1 MNFIRLCRC
10 RNPRSALASGP
21 ALFAAALLL
30 AAPVAAQVRPTPPGG
45 GGVVP
50 PIGGG
55 GGGVVTPPIVI
66 PPGGGGGGVQEPTI
80 NAPRGGLIGATLGA
94 AAIVP
99 ASAQPPG
106 AAAATYQWT
115 VSGARILGD
124 PRAAAIQFVADR
136 AGTVALSVA
145 IAANGTSYTPSSQ
158 VAIFAPDS
166 AGVLTAPARVAA
178 NTPTFTASVP
188 AAQNGDRTFRW
199 VVSGDAAIASGQ
211 GTASVTLR
219 PGTPGPKEVVCN
231 VTLQNLVT
239 IPVRSYV
246 IVTGNG
252 APTAVAIANGSG
264 GGTYPAG
271 SRIDIMADPPPAG
284 QVFDR
289 WTGTT
294 EVLGNAPLAPLLP
307 QTTFTVPATPVSL
320 AATYKAAPAWTPT
333 SVPNF
338 NPQPQTGANNV
349 TTTVS
354 STLTHHVPSGA
365 AGVVFLLH
373 PNGGSGADWF
383 SRPESLRL
391 VRDLVAAGYGV
402 AALDSVART
411 PAAWSGQTTLAAN
424 LDALNHAAAYDR
436 LVASGALAA
445 GRPLFFLGEAAGANA
460 ASRIADLLAT
470 AVPSRPVRGTVLYL
484 AAGIEALAVTSR
496 VPQFFALAANDDALG
511 AAGLVAAR
519 DNSQFLLGRGIATG
533 AFVNPAAPAWP
544 ARFLGLGL
552 AAAEAQAVAAALKAA
567 DLLDANDYPRYV
579 PTVAAATA
587 ALPAALQSRAAQI
600 VAQLAVA
607 AADSELYASAAPRIV
622 GFLNGRAANAA
633 VPPPGRLVNLSTRS
647 KVAFVGDSFA
657 VGFSLSGTERATLLI
672 RGIGPALAKF
682 GVADALFAPR
692 LELNQGARLI
702 ASNEGWERA
711 ANAAQIRT
719 AAAGVGA
726 FALAAGDADAALLV
740 QLDPGTYTVTLRGLN
755 GTTGA
760 VLAEVYDVSRNGTRL
775 TNLSTLARISEEGEL
790 LIPGIVVAGN
800 NPRTLL
806 VRAVGPGLADFGLAA
821 DTTLG
826 DPRITV
832 LNGTQTVAANN
843 NWAQAGAAALNAAFP
858 AVGAFPLRNAAD
870 SALLDALAPG
880 SYTLQAGATPVANL
894 PAGGTGPNMVGAV
907 LVEVYEVP

>member
-1 MNFIRLCRC
+1 M
-10 RNPRSALASGP
+10 
-21 ALFAAALLL
+21 
-30 AAPVAAQVRPTPPGG
+30 
-45 GGVVP
+45 
-50 PIGGG
+50 
-55 GGGVVTPPIVI
+55 
-66 PPGGGGGGVQEPTI
+66 QEPTI
-80 NAPRGGLIGATLGA
+80 NAPRGGLVGATLVANAVIPA
-94 AAIVP
+94 ALR
-99 ASAQPPG
+99 PPDTT
-106 AAAATYQWT
+106 AATYQWT
-115 VSGARILGD
+115 ISGARILGD

-145 IAANGTSYTPSSQ
+145 LAANGTTYSPSAQ
-158 VAIFAPDS
+158 VAVFAPDS
-166 AGVLTAPARVAA
+166 AGSLSAPARVATDTA
-178 NTPTFTASVP
+178 TFTASVP

-199 VVSGDAAIASGQ
+199 TVSGDAAIASGQ

-219 PGTPGPKEVVCN
+219 PGTPGTKAVVCN

-239 IPVRSYV
+239 IPVRSFV

-252 APTAVAIANGSG
+252 APTAVTIANGSG
-264 GGTYPAG
+264 GGTFPAG
-271 SRIDIMADPPPAG
+271 SRVDIMADPPPAG

-289 WTGTT
+289 WTGMT
-294 EVLGNAPLAPLLP
+294 EVLGTAPLAALLP

-320 AATYKAAPAWTPT
+320 TATYKAAPGWTTT
-333 SVPNF
+333 SLANF
-338 NPQPQTGANNV
+338 NPQTQTGANNV
-349 TTTVS
+349 ATTVS
-354 STLTHHVPSGA
+354 STLTYHVPPGA

-373 PNGGSGADWF
+373 AAGDAGADWF
-383 SRPESLRL
+383 SRPEALRL
-391 VRDLVAAGYGV
+391 ARDLVAAGYGV
-402 AALDSVART
+402 AALDSISRT
-411 PAAWSGQTTLAAN
+411 PANWGNQATLTAN

-445 GRPLFFLGEAAGANA
+445 GRPLFFLGEGAGANA
-460 ASRIADLLAT
+460 ASRIADLIANAT
-470 AVPSRPVRGTVLYL
+470 PARPVRGTVLYL
-484 AAGIEALAVTSR
+484 APGIEALAVTSR
-496 VPQFFALAANDDALG
+496 VPQFFALAANDTTLG
-511 AAGLVAAR
+511 AAGLTTAR

-533 AFVNPAAPAWP
+533 AFANPAAPVWP
-544 ARFLGLGL
+544 SRFRGLGL
-552 AAAEAQAVAAALKAA
+552 SAADAGAVAAALKAA

-587 ALPAALQSRAAQI
+587 LLPASLQPRAADI

-607 AADSELYASAAPRIV
+607 AADNELYASAAPRIV
-622 GFLNGRAANAA
+622 GFLNARAANAP

-647 KVAFVGDSFA
+647 KIAFVGDSFA
-657 VGFSLSGTERATLLI
+657 VGFSLGGTERATLLI

-692 LELNQGARLI
+692 LELNQGTRLL
-702 ASNEGWERA
+702 ASNEGWDRA
-711 ANAAQIRT
+711 ANAAEIRT

-740 QLDPGTYTVTLRGLN
+740 QLDPGTYTVTLRGRN

-775 TNLSTLARISEEGEL
+775 ANLSTLARITDEGEL

-800 NPRTLL
+800 NPRTLM
-806 VRAVGPGLADFGLAA
+806 VRAVGPGLADFGLGAES
-821 DTTLG
+821 TLG

-832 LNGTQTVAANN
+832 LSGTQTVAANN
-843 NWAQAGAAALNAAFP
+843 NWGQAGAAALNAAFP

-870 SALLDALAPG
+870 SALLDALPPG

-894 PAGGTGPNMVGAV
+894 PVGATAPNIVGSV